1 MLTLTD
7 YIIAESR
14 IIRNRKFAGMLSKA
28 GLEGVHL
35 EEDSG
40 TVYVTDDEGIAST
53 YMSDHAWYATRYK
66 DQSPEQ
72 WVLDVALKYLE
83 EVDEDD
89 LESSKTIHPNFDYL
103 YELCRKVK
111 EGDYYK
117 KKLGEYKND

>member
-1 MLTLTD
+1 MTLTD
-7 YIIAESR
+7 YIIVESR

-40 TVYVTDDEGIAST
+40 TVYVMDDEGVAST
-53 YMSDHAWYATRYK
+53 HMSDCAWYATRYK

-83 EVDEDD
+83 EVDGDE
-89 LESSKTIHPNFDYL
+89 LEASKTIHPNFDYL
-103 YELCRKVK
+103 YELCGQVK

-117 KKLGEYKND
+117 KKLGEYKK